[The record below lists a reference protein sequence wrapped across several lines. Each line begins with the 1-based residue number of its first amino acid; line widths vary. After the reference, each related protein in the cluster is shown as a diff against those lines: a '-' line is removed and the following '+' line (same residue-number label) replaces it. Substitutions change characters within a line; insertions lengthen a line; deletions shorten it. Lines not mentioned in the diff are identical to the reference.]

1 MQPHHSPLS
10 NTYVLLSIFGM
21 IVAAAIWSLS
31 PSWGFL
37 ILLFSIITFIASFIS
52 AVRAP
57 LKSDEEIELAV
68 HERYHGRRYPD
79 TDLHHGHV
87 PAQKKYLHSRHKK
100 HLVKHHIS
108 SSEEA
113 KKTKKSSKR
122 KASTRKTAKR
132 SASKKKTP
140 SKKSTRKAASK
151 KSSKRA
157 AKKTS
162 KRTSKK
168 SSRRKR

>member
-21 IVAAAIWSLS
+21 IVAAAIWSLT

-87 PAQKKYLHSRHKK
+87 PAQKKYLHTRHKK
-100 HLVKHHIS
+100 KLVHHHV
-108 SSEEA
+108 SSEES
-113 KKTKKSSKR
+113 KKTKRKSKSSK
-122 KASTRKTAKR
+122 KASTRKSTKK
-132 SASKKKTP
+132 SASKRKTP

-157 AKKTS
+157 AKKT
-162 KRTSKK
+162 KK
-168 SSRRKR
+168 SSRKKR